1 MQLIPVRPR
10 SNCHTDSPPICST
23 LQPARVDPKMR
34 IEDIMENLLTLKK
47 EGHFKVCSSV
57 FFSHESS
64 PRTLLT
70 TQSASQYIFLSEI
83 AASAVRRAHAVSFQR
98 VILIVPNP
106 HGIKLN
112 IVICCRW
119 FLGRS
124 NRRG

>member
-10 SNCHTDSPPICST
+10 SNCHTDLPPIGST

-47 EGHFKVCSSV
+47 EGLFKVCPFSV
-57 FFSHESS
+57 SNKNS
-64 PRTLLT
+64 PRTPLT
-70 TQSASQYIFLSEI
+70 TQSASQYISLSEI

-98 VILIVPNP
+98 IILIVPNP

-119 FLGRS
+119 FLGLS